1 MLEMVDFRADHYG
14 PDIARILA
22 LQDSG
27 ERLMPLV
34 RTKCI
39 SSPALEAVK
48 QLSAPVSVQA
58 GLYLY
63 FSCWDEAHS
72 AADSIENPDGYFWHA
87 IVHRQ
92 EPDAWNSG
100 YWFQRVATH
109 PTFAKLAMEA
119 ATAGYDTGRA
129 WDPIAFVEFCESAR
143 IRPGSQEEQLAMVVQ
158 RLEWQLL
165 FDHCAR
171 GSAR

>member
-1 MLEMVDFRADHYG
+1 MLERVDFRAERYG
-14 PDIARILA
+14 SEIAGILA
-22 LQDSG
+22 PADNG
-27 ERLMPLV
+27 GRLIRLV
-34 RTKCI
+34 RGEC
-39 SSPALEAVK
+39 V
-48 QLSAPVSVQA
+48 SAPAREAIKRVPVPASVRA
-58 GLYLY
+58 GLFLY

-72 AADSIENPDGYFWHA
+72 TADSIENPDGYFWHA

-100 YWFQRVATH
+100 YWFRRVGAH
-109 PTFAKLAMEA
+109 PAFSTLAEEA
-119 ATAGYDTGRA
+119 AAAGYGDGPP
-129 WDPIAFVEFCESAR
+129 WDPFAFIEFCESAR
-143 IRPGSQEEQLAMVVQ
+143 RRPGSDEELLAMVVQ

>member
-1 MLEMVDFRADHYG
+1 MLEKVDFRAELYG
-14 PDIARILA
+14 LDIARILA
-22 LQDSG
+22 LRENG
-27 ERLMPLV
+27 ARLMPLV
-34 RTKCI
+34 RGECVST
-39 SSPALEAVK
+39 PALEAVK
-48 QLSAPVSVQA
+48 QLSAPSSVQA

-72 AADSIENPDGYFWHA
+72 MADSLENADGYFWHA

-100 YWFQRVATH
+100 YWFQRVGTH
-109 PTFAKLAMEA
+109 PTYSRLAAEA
-119 ATAGYDTGRA
+119 TEAGYGSGSA
-129 WDPIAFVEFCESAR
+129 WDPLAFVEFCESAR
-143 IRPGSQEEQLAMVVQ
+143 KRPGSKEERLAMVVQ

-165 FDHCAR
+165 FDHCSR

>member
-1 MLEMVDFRADHYG
+1 MLEKVDFRAEQYG
-14 PDIARILA
+14 PDITRILA
-22 LQDSG
+22 LQTNG

-34 RTKCI
+34 RSECVST
-39 SSPALEAVK
+39 PALDAVK
-48 QLSAPVSVQA
+48 QLSAPRSVQA

-72 AADSIENPDGYFWHA
+72 TADSIENPDGYFWHA

-100 YWFQRVATH
+100 YWFQRVGTH
-109 PTFAKLAMEA
+109 PTWSRLAAEA
-119 ATAGYDTGRA
+119 TDAGYDSGRE
-129 WDPIAFVEFCESAR
+129 WDPFGFVEFCEFAR
-143 IRPGSQEEQLAMVVQ
+143 KRPGSNEEQLAMVVQ

-171 GSAR
+171 GAAR